1 MDSLENI
8 TTKKKDMKKKNLII
22 REDAVLLDLS

>member
-8 TTKKKDMKKKNLII
+8 TTKKKVMKKKNLII